1 MAELQLREA
10 LRAAMVEEMERDET
24 VFLCGEEVAE
34 YDGAYKVSQGM
45 LEKFGSKRVIDTP
58 ISESGFSG
66 LGIGAAMVGLRPI
79 VEFMTWNFSFVAFD
93 QIMSNASKIRYM
105 SGGQFKIPIV
115 FRGANGA
122 AGQLAATHS
131 NSTESLYATIPGLK
145 VISISNPDDAKGL
158 LKSAIRDDDPVLFME
173 SELMYGLKGEVS
185 EEEDYIIPIGKGR
198 LAREGDDVT
207 IVAHNKS
214 YWIAME
220 AAEELSKQGYEA
232 EVIDPRTIRPLDIDM
247 ILESVRKTNRLV
259 VVDESNPFASIA
271 SEIGFQVQQKAFD
284 YLDAPIARVTTK
296 DTPAP
301 YAKNLIEHFMP
312 SADETISACKR
323 VMYVKD

>member
-10 LRAAMVEEMERDET
+10 LRAAMTEEMERDEN

-45 LEKFGSKRVIDTP
+45 LDQFGSKRVFDTP
-58 ISESGFSG
+58 ISEAGFSG

-79 VEFMTWNFSFVAFD
+79 VEFMTWNFTFVAFD
-93 QIMSNASKIRYM
+93 QLMSNAAKARYM
-105 SGGQFKIPIV
+105 SGGQFTVPIT

-131 NSTESLYATIPGLK
+131 NSVESIYATIPGLK

-158 LKSAIRDDDPVLFME
+158 LKSAIRDDDPTVFLE
-173 SELMYGLKGEVS
+173 SELMYGMKGEVS
-185 EEEDYIIPIGKGR
+185 EEEDYTIPIGKGR
-198 LAREGDDVT
+198 LALEGDDVT

-220 AAEELSKQGYEA
+220 AAEELGKQGYNA

-247 ILESVRKTNRLV
+247 ILESVKKTNRLV

-284 YLDAPIARVTTK
+284 FLDAPVQRVTTT

-301 YAKNLIEHFMP
+301 YAKNLIEHYMP
-312 SADETISACKR
+312 SVDETIEAAKK
-323 VMYVKD
+323 VMYV

>member
-1 MAELQLREA
+1 
-10 LRAAMVEEMERDET
+10 MVEEMERDET

-45 LEKFGSKRVIDTP
+45 LEKFGPRRVFDTP
-58 ISESGFSG
+58 ISETGFSG

-79 VEFMTWNFSFVAFD
+79 IEFMTWNFSFVSFD
-93 QIMSNASKIRYM
+93 QIVNNAAKIRYM
-105 SGGQFKIPIV
+105 SGGQFKVPIV

-131 NSTESLYATIPGLK
+131 NSTESLYATVPGLK

-158 LKSAIRDDDPVLFME
+158 LKSAIRDDDPVIFME
-173 SELMYGLKGEVS
+173 SELMYGMKGEVS
-185 EEEDYIIPIGKGR
+185 DDPDYTIPIGKGR
-198 LAREGDDVT
+198 LARQGDDVT

-259 VVDESNPFASIA
+259 VVDETNPFASIA

-284 YLDAPIARVTTK
+284 YLDAPIQRVTTT

-312 SADETISACKR
+312 SADETIEACKR
-323 VMYVKD
+323 VLYVK